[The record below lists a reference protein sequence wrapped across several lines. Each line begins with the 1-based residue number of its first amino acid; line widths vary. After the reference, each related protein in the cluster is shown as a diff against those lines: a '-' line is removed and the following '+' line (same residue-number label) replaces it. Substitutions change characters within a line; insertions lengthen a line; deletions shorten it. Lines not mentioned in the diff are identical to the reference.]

1 MFDSLWKNVTA
12 ATMAEQSGFGIINN
26 AAIGINGGKISF
38 IGPEASLPRPAS
50 QLCEYVFDAG
60 GRVATPGLIDCHTH
74 LVYAGNRAHE
84 FEQRL
89 QGASYEEIA
98 RVGGGIAST
107 VKATREASEDE
118 LFEFALARLREL
130 FFDGTTTVEIKS
142 GYGLDLESE
151 RKLLRVATR
160 LRDETGLRIQRTFLG
175 AHAVPPEYKN
185 RADDYIV
192 QVCGMLEKLH
202 KENLVDAVDAF
213 CENIGFTR
221 EQTRKVF
228 DAARSLGLPVKL
240 HAEQLSDMQGAQLAA
255 EYGALSADH
264 LEYVSEAGIAA
275 MAKASMTAVLLPG
288 AFYYLREKT
297 LPPIS
302 QFRQRGIP
310 MAIATDHNPGT
321 SPVLSPVLM
330 MNMACTLFRMTPEE
344 ALAGLTRHA
353 AKALGYDKICGT
365 LETGKAADIALWDI
379 EHPREL
385 AYAFGHSP
393 CHSVMIGG
401 DWHLQEP
408 E

>member
-1 MFDSLWKNVTA
+1 MFDTLWKNVTA
-12 ATMAEQSGFGIINN
+12 ATMAEQTGFGIINN
-26 AAIGINGGKISF
+26 AAIGVKDGKIAF
-38 IGPEASLPRPAS
+38 IGPAASLPGAPD
-50 QLCEYVFDAG
+50 QLCDYVLDAG

-74 LVYAGNRAHE
+74 LVYAGNRALE

-98 RVGGGIAST
+98 RAGGGIAST
-107 VKATREASEDE
+107 VKATRAATEDE
-118 LFEFALARLREL
+118 LFELALPRLREL

-160 LRDETGLRIQRTFLG
+160 LHEETGFRIQRTFLG
-175 AHAVPPEYKN
+175 AHAVPSEYKG
-185 RADDYIV
+185 RPDEYVDL
-192 QVCGMLEKLH
+192 VCDMMKTLHAEKLI
-202 KENLVDAVDAF
+202 DAVDAF
-213 CENIGFTR
+213 CENIGFTL
-221 EQTRKVF
+221 EQTRKIF
-228 DAARSLGLPVKL
+228 DTAKSLALPLKL
-240 HAEQLSDMQGAQLAA
+240 HAEQLSDMKGAELAA

-264 LEYVSEAGIAA
+264 LEYVSEASVAA
-275 MAKASMTAVLLPG
+275 MAKSGAVAVLLPG

-297 LPPIS
+297 LPPIA
-302 QFRQRGIP
+302 QFRQYDVP

-365 LETGKAADIALWDI
+365 LEKGKAADIALWDI
-379 EHPREL
+379 KHPREL
-385 AYAFGHSP
+385 SYAFGHSP
-393 CHSVMIGG
+393 CHGVMLGG
-401 DWHLQEP
+401 DWHPQEP